1 MMIPENKI
9 DISGKFRSQM
19 QPNVQSNY
27 RVQWYDE
34 NRTIILCEI
43 TDLWSWNGLH
53 TLALTANKLI
63 ATVSHDIYTIVNF
76 TSRYCD
82 IPRGVA
88 TSNLIR
94 LMQTVMP
101 NEKLV
106 IVIGLNPLISNLT
119 EVARRIADD
128 AEIWDRYRAANSL
141 EDALAQIEAY
151 RQATQATT

>member
-1 MMIPENKI
+1 
-9 DISGKFRSQM
+9 
-19 QPNVQSNY
+19 
-27 RVQWYDE
+27 
-34 NRTIILCEI
+34 
-43 TDLWSWNGLH
+43 
-53 TLALTANKLI
+53 LTANKLI

-128 AEIWDRYRAANSL
+128 AEIWDRYRVADSL

-151 RQATQATT
+151 RQETQATT